1 MPEPEIAIGEAA
13 DEATVGELREAISAF
28 NFSATDIRDG
38 REFFAAVRD
47 GAGALLGGIYGWT
60 WGGTG
65 WVEYLWV
72 REDARHQ
79 RLGSRLLEAAERV
92 ARERGC
98 GQLALST
105 HSFQAPDFYRRH
117 GFQVVGRLAGYPA
130 GHAYYLLGR
139 PLNPV

>member
-1 MPEPEIAIGEAA
+1 MDEPRIAIGEEA
-13 DEATVGELREAISAF
+13 DEATVGELRDAISAF
-28 NFSATDIRDG
+28 NFSATGIHDG
-38 REFFAAVRD
+38 RELFAAVRD
-47 GAGALLGGIYGWT
+47 DAGELLGGIYGWT

-72 REDARHQ
+72 REDTRHQ

-117 GFQVVGRLAGYPA
+117 GFEVVGEVPDYPA
-130 GHAYYLLGR
+130 GHAIFQMR
-139 PLNPV
+139 KPLR